1 MKILGQ
7 IYESGNAYETHKI
20 ERDNLGDKHEIFFKK
35 SSEDWI
41 LQGWEDEE
49 GPKKMI
55 EKERSIML
63 GVNQDWEVFWKSS
76 EGSVSKR
83 RNWGIRTVKRSME

>member
-1 MKILGQ
+1 MNFL
-7 IYESGNAYETHKI
+7 
-20 ERDNLGDKHEIFFKK
+20 K

-49 GPKKMI
+49 GPTKMT
-55 EKERSIML
+55 EKEQSIML
-63 GVNQDWEVFWKSS
+63 GKNQDGKMFRKSS

-83 RNWGIRTVKRSME
+83 RNWGIRIVKRSMEQNWNPEINSYIYGQLIFDQGTKIIQLG